1 MRSGFPPAGLSRFHG
16 DLAARGRG
24 GHGARMT
31 LLAQMQAEK
40 AARRERLRLAVRAR
54 LQAALGEVLPGEG
67 CWVYGSL
74 TRAGGYRETSD
85 VDLALEREPVGRSL
99 FLLGSLLE
107 EKVGRRVDLVLL
119 GETRLAEKIRR
130 EGERWTG

>member
-1 MRSGFPPAGLSRFHG
+1 
-16 DLAARGRG
+16 
-24 GHGARMT
+24 MT

-40 AARRERLRLAVRAR
+40 DAHRERLRLAVRAR
-54 LQAALGEVLPGEG
+54 LQAVLGEVLPGEG

-74 TRAGGYRETSD
+74 TRTGAYRETSD

-107 EKVGRRVDLVLL
+107 EKVGRPVDLVLL